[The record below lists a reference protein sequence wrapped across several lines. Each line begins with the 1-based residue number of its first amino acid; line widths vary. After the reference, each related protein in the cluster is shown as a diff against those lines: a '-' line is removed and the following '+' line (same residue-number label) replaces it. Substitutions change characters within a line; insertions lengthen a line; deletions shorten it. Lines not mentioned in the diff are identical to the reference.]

1 MGWSILYLLSFK
13 HHWPLA
19 MIQLNCVVA
28 STAPTV
34 WLLNSIPF
42 RFQYLIWTSILIQP
56 KILKEAKLHGKTES
70 ALLMRWYSTT
80 YEQSWKKTV
89 KIRQCCNFFSFVQI
103 RLNNSASSIV
113 QAQIS
118 HPFLLLLKPSLGAE
132 WIVEWKEFL
141 SKVPV
146 CRATLPPLPRLA
158 SPRPAAPPPTYFEWR
173 DVWNFVWIAV
183 KWEIWVLT
191 RKAFT
196 RFAYA
201 PRRLRA
207 AFSRQLKS
215 SFPLL
220 TQKEFGEGDN
230 FPKRVGSSHGG

>member
-42 RFQYLIWTSILIQP
+42 RIQYLIWTSILIQP

-146 CRATLPPLPRLA
+146 CRATLPPLQRLA
-158 SPRPAAPPPTYFEWR
+158 SPRPAAARSSSADILWMTWR
-173 DVWNFVWIAV
+173 V
-183 KWEIWVLT
+183 KLCLNSSQVRNLSFDQESFHKIC
-191 RKAFT
+191 
-196 RFAYA
+196 
-201 PRRLRA
+201 LRA
-207 AFSRQLKS
+207 APPARRL
-215 SFPLL
+215 
-220 TQKEFGEGDN
+220 
-230 FPKRVGSSHGG
+230 

>member
-34 WLLNSIPF
+34 WLLKPIPF
-42 RFQYLIWTSILIQP
+42 RFQYWIWTPIFIQP
-56 KILKEAKLHGKTES
+56 KGWQEFLKEANLHGKIES

-80 YEQSWKKTV
+80 FEQSWKNWKIQKTY
-89 KIRQCCNFFSFVQI
+89 CFSHFFFNFVQI
-103 RLNNSASSIV
+103 GCIINCTDSNFSCIFSSFETPALLGGRMNSGMKGIFVKSASV
-113 QAQIS
+113 PR
-118 HPFLLLLKPSLGAE
+118 HGA
-132 WIVEWKEFL
+132 
-141 SKVPV
+141 
-146 CRATLPPLPRLA
+146 
-158 SPRPAAPPPTYFEWR
+158 
-173 DVWNFVWIAV
+173 
-183 KWEIWVLT
+183 
-191 RKAFT
+191 AFT
-196 RFAYA
+196 A
-201 PRRLRA
+201 PRRGSSADILWMTWRVKLCLNSSQVRNLSFDQESFHKICLRA